1 MLKVNKDLQN
11 IYAVQLHNRF
21 TMLQND
27 VTDTINNKYQ
37 HFITT
42 NKETAKNLSPMK
54 VRRQKMK
61 YRDDGKLKLTRKDV
75 PVAYL
80 TYIENS
86 ASEKYQT
93 LHENKMVLEEVY
105 DTILT
110 QYDTILEE
118 VYDAI
123 LTQYDTILEQVCDI
137 KLTQNDTILKEVY
150 DTILTQ
156 YEKY

>member
-42 NKETAKNLSPMK
+42 NKETAKDLSPMK

-75 PVAYL
+75 PAVYL
-80 TYIENS
+80 TYIGNS

-93 LHENKMVLEEVY
+93 RHENKMVLEEVY
-105 DTILT
+105 DTI
-110 QYDTILEE
+110 
-118 VYDAI
+118 
-123 LTQYDTILEQVCDI
+123 
-137 KLTQNDTILKEVY
+137 
-150 DTILTQ
+150 
-156 YEKY
+156 